1 MDVAKHLKNDVFVFL
16 LCSVSDVAIDE
27 KMEVLMS
34 PSAVSK
40 PVGGTVLLPCVVK
53 GYPLPVIRWMR
64 NSKIID
70 KR

>member
-1 MDVAKHLKNDVFVFL
+1 MYVAKHLKNDVFVFL
-16 LCSVSDVAIDE
+16 LCRDSDAAIDE

-40 PVGGTVLLPCVVK
+40 LVGGTVLLPCVVK
-53 GYPLPVIRWMR
+53 GYPLPVVRWMR